1 MRCGSWCACVRMVCD
16 MVMCDVVVSAL
27 KGGEVQPPTR
37 VFLRIVCV
45 LQGESAGPV
54 RHKCRPGAAYPQ
66 LHVYKFI
73 SGSVCVQAVWSPR
86 GGDGKRVAVTR
97 SLAQIAG

>member
-1 MRCGSWCACVRMVCD
+1 MS
-16 MVMCDVVVSAL
+16 
-27 KGGEVQPPTR
+27 VQPPTR

-73 SGSVCVQAVWSPR
+73 SGSVCVCEGCVAAPCR
-86 GGDGKRVAVTR
+86 GDSA
-97 SLAQIAG
+97 LL

>member
-1 MRCGSWCACVRMVCD
+1 MICDSGVCGSNVYVSGVRLYGLVKRGPASND
-16 MVMCDVVVSAL
+16 
-27 KGGEVQPPTR
+27 R
-37 VFLRIVCV
+37 FLRIVCV